1 MISKEEAR
9 IQSTIYVGLN
19 DADTGEQRFNNEKYI
34 AILKHVCDNYK
45 VAFSTY
51 QISGGLFHE
60 DGRYT
65 DENTLIVVLIGVSDD
80 IVMEIARD
88 LCSFFHQGSV
98 MVTKAPCSVCFVQE
112 KIDLLP

>member
-1 MISKEEAR
+1 MTSSETER
-9 IQSTIYVGLN
+9 LQSTIYVGLN
-19 DADTGEQRFNNEKYI
+19 DADTGEQRFNDEKYI
-34 AILKHVCDNYK
+34 SILKHVCENYK

-51 QISGGLFHE
+51 QINGGFFHA

-65 DENTLIVVLIGVSDD
+65 DENTLVVVLIGVDDD

-88 LCSFFHQGSV
+88 LCSFFHQESV

-112 KIDLLP
+112 KIDL